1 LPSHDNNSWYYPSQ
15 GHDSDE
21 DNLSY
26 GISRGNWGKKKA
38 AGARWIRTGK
48 LTAWGQ
54 GIEEWEV
61 WTHFLL
67 LGQRFCLNI
76 NEQHEERARN
86 RMKLLSPREIS
97 SPPPVRLAHLRSPSP
112 PVSAPYPPPATQHL
126 SYSSFVLDQAVTHS
140 FRSHLL
146 DDLERATSGLIEGEA
161 AMRRALGRLWQV
173 MSEDPHH
180 RPSDPALKTK
190 REDEE
195 EEEEGD
201 EADQRL
207 ARAPDLTPP
216 VHKLFLKPYIN
227 GAIPPSHFSHPE
239 MQQESLEK
247 SLACLRELQDDGRE
261 YVERLE
267 EIREGLG
274 NVRAQRNGVWEM
286 IRERAVTELQEAA
299 SAYS

>member
-1 LPSHDNNSWYYPSQ
+1 M
-15 GHDSDE
+15 E
-21 DNLSY
+21 D
-26 GISRGNWGKKKA
+26 
-38 AGARWIRTGK
+38 
-48 LTAWGQ
+48 
-54 GIEEWEV
+54 WE
-61 WTHFLL
+61 
-67 LGQRFCLNI
+67 
-76 NEQHEERARN
+76 HEERARN
-86 RMKLLSPREIS
+86 RMKLLLPEIS
-97 SPPPVRLAHLRSPSP
+97 SPPPVCLPHLRSPSP

-161 AMRRALGRLWQV
+161 AMRRALGKLWQV
-173 MSEDPHH
+173 MSEDPDH
-180 RPSDPALKTK
+180 RPNDPIHKTK

-195 EEEEGD
+195 EEEEDGD
-201 EADQRL
+201 EAQRRL

-239 MQQESLEK
+239 TQRDSLEK

-274 NVRAQRNGVWEM
+274 NVRAQRNGVWDM
-286 IRERAVTELQEAA
+286 IRERAITELQEAA